1 MSGAFE
7 TEIHFVTNHLYRMGC
22 WAAQETS
29 IGKWKRFLLT
39 LEFMLFAK
47 LAGSPGRYFPSGG
60 LCRSQPPS
68 LAIVPTHTPHSK
80 QDRLNVGV
88 VGDRCD
94 ALRLV
99 LLGADGA
106 GLAGLVGLAL
116 KEDGGALLLGL
127 ALLLGVGLDAD
138 DELLTRAGETDV
150 LDTEVDA
157 LLDVAVADLLVDN
170 DTDGRLGHVVDD
182 TSLSV
187 EVLVAVY
194 VLVNAEGGRAELWR
208 LSQTIRVVKTYGMPF
223 WTAPLQTTSTMSPT
237 LYWRR

>member
-1 MSGAFE
+1 MD
-7 TEIHFVTNHLYRMGC
+7 C
-22 WAAQETS
+22 WTAQETS
-29 IGKWKRFLLT
+29 VGKWKRFLLT

-47 LAGSPGRYFPSGG
+47 LAGSSGRYFPSGG

-80 QDRLNVGV
+80 QARLNVGV

-94 ALRLV
+94 ALGLV
-99 LLGADGA
+99 LLSADGA

-116 KEDGGALLLGL
+116 EEDGGALLLGL

-150 LDTEVDA
+150 LDAEVDA
-157 LLDVAVADLLVDN
+157 LLDVAVADLLVDD
-170 DTDGRLGHVVDD
+170 DTDSGLGDVVDD

-187 EVLVAVY
+187 VVLVAAC
-194 VLVNAEGGRAELWR
+194 VLV
-208 LSQTIRVVKTYGMPF
+208 IVVGTRQV
-223 WTAPLQTTSTMSPT
+223 W
-237 LYWRR
+237 